1 MARSLLTGLDGK
13 KTAAKK
19 NGNVTVFFL
28 KESSVRALCQLA
40 ESWEIIPA
48 SKKFQTLAKKICIK
62 KKCVTYNFNRLRTFY

>member
-13 KTAAKK
+13 KRQPQKTAMLL
-19 NGNVTVFFL
+19 FFL

>member
-19 NGNVTVFFL
+19 TAMLLFFL

-48 SKKFQTLAKKICIK
+48 SKKFQTLAKKNMHQ